1 MYCVF
6 NDFKAVPPGIA
17 GAYGLLRRWRSV
29 PCGRRTCRRT
39 TDSSILSVRDPGMPS
54 FHLCGRT
61 PGSPSA
67 IRSADN
73 RSYTGFP
80 APSFLCRGIADI
92 HRRNRRVAFCGSCRL
107 RSYTAKNRIPV
118 SCRRG
123 PNIRCRGSL
132 PAGPRCKRCN
142 RGRTG
147 RSFLRDNPFH
157 SCFKGRDDCRRPC
170 NIQKKS

>member
-1 MYCVF
+1 MISKLF
-6 NDFKAVPPGIA
+6 LPGLPVRMVCSA
-17 GAYGLLRRWRSV
+17 GGAASRVDAERAAA
-29 PCGRRTCRRT
+29 RRTAPFCPFAIQECRHSLFADERQVLHRRFAQR
-39 TDSSILSVRDPGMPS
+39 IIVRIPV
-54 FHLCGRT
+54 
-61 PGSPSA
+61 
-67 IRSADN
+67 
-73 RSYTGFP
+73 FP
-80 APSFLCRGIADI
+80 LHRFLCRGIADI

-170 NIQKKS
+170 NIRKKS